1 MVNTVGCQ
9 DRRSDHIA
17 FLPHTV
23 EKLDQRNLPD
33 LSVLQEEKPF
43 NVELAAG
50 TYRLFQRVQGHNK
63 HVAGSF
69 RTVDQN
75 PLSKK
80 TGLSSSFFAMFA
92 SVAKIDL
99 DILCYPLICINRI

>member
-1 MVNTVGCQ
+1 M
-9 DRRSDHIA
+9 
-17 FLPHTV
+17 L
-23 EKLDQRNLPD
+23 L
-33 LSVLQEEKPF
+33 EETSF
-43 NVELAAG
+43 NVELTAG

-80 TGLSSSFFAMFA
+80 TGLPSSCFAMFS

-99 DILCYPLICINRI
+99 DRL